1 MFYVSKVFD
10 FFDTFFI
17 VLGKK
22 WSQVCREGE
31 GGRESARASAR
42 EQKSARERA
51 SEREDSY
58 QTRVSK
64 LHTHTHTHTH
74 TKHNGQL
81 SFLHVY
87 HHLTIFMFYWINCNI
102 GYDGDM

>member
-1 MFYVSKVFD
+1 MSKVFD
-10 FFDTFFI
+10 FFDTLFI

-22 WSQVCREGE
+22 WSQVCRE
-31 GGRESARASAR
+31 
-42 EQKSARERA
+42 RERERERERDGE
-51 SEREDSY
+51 SERMSVLKRAY
-58 QTRVSK
+58 RSS
-64 LHTHTHTHTH
+64 THTQTNII
-74 TKHNGQL
+74 KYNGQL